1 MFLFML
7 SPIYEFNVEGMREK
21 NYPDMLQT
29 LPQAQWYT
37 LATKYHHSL
46 PIGGN
51 HLHILLDHHLSPPPH
66 LVGDEDDGD
75 LFGGAHLGDQ
85 VAVLHRLVEAV
96 PAKRKRKNHCLLLLR
111 IMVII
116 LTILVPVSDAVADYE
131 SLATA
136 HVLLAHCCELNLRG
150 NSLEIDSQKS

>member
-1 MFLFML
+1 MQFFIDEIILIFIRSTL
-7 SPIYEFNVEGMREK
+7 IRD
-21 NYPDMLQT
+21 YPVPDE
-29 LPQAQWYT
+29 
-37 LATKYHHSL
+37 
-46 PIGGN
+46 IN
-51 HLHILLDHHLSPPPH
+51 

>member
-1 MFLFML
+1 
-7 SPIYEFNVEGMREK
+7 
-21 NYPDMLQT
+21 MLQT
-29 LPQAQWYT
+29 LPQTQWYT
-37 LATKYHHSL
+37 LTTKKHHC
-46 PIGGN
+46 IVGQEDVIVGGN
-51 HLHILLDHHLSPPPH
+51 HLHILLHHQLSPPPH

>member
-96 PAKRKRKNHCLLLLR
+96 PAKGKGKS
-111 IMVII
+111 IA
-116 LTILVPVSDAVADYE
+116 S
-131 SLATA
+131 
-136 HVLLAHCCELNLRG
+136 CC
-150 NSLEIDSQKS
+150 